1 MVLFNA
7 ATTVT
12 IIDGPKASLSAHPM
26 GVGGKPTPPPRFDHL
41 KGKEF
46 ICQESAQ
53 GGLLDQQRLI
63 LPPRSRVNM

>member
-26 GVGGKPTPPPRFDHL
+26 GVGGKPTPLPGLTIL
-41 KGKEF
+41 KVKNLF
-46 ICQESAQ
+46 VKKV
-53 GGLLDQQRLI
+53 LKVDFWTNN
-63 LPPRSRVNM
+63 V